1 MALTRFKRTLKLA
14 RLSVRQLTHT
24 LHLPPAQAEI
34 YDGPHAEWL
43 RDVLEALPN
52 LQSLIVSRLPFFDH
66 QALLVLRSY
75 SNGRRQSSDESGP
88 DFALRLLIAAQ
99 CKNMTSSSL
108 AEALKHFS
116 SLAYVDLSNNVSARD
131 PSVLAQ
137 LQYMSYLQVLRL
149 RNCQLRDSDM
159 EVLAASIGLCVRSL
173 DVRGNRL
180 TDASVRTLL
189 QHCFDVTERSNRS
202 LGSRPRASSGAVIE
216 DWADWPSGIAR
227 PDAKILDE
235 FRDESLNEHFV
246 RRLTAGI
253 VTRLPSQDL
262 QHAGITHLYVAENH
276 LSVEGVASLIKSKQL
291 YVLDVGNFDTS
302 KILNQPRGLSSS
314 SSPTSR
320 GHRIFLPG
328 AEKLAPVLEECGKNL
343 TYLRLHHSV
352 VTKASPTKDENTPS
366 RATELEG
373 NNHRQELDSAIR
385 TFELPTDDPV
395 PRYELP
401 GDAVHI
407 VLYPAVGDKPT
418 VDETDE
424 VPIVRRGSVLAP
436 EVVEAVTD
444 EDEPPVLTATGL
456 ETMAQA
462 VNGIGTYE
470 PGEYATSETTIQGKE
485 RAVNAMANIQKER
498 DDLLS
503 QQGKKLHGLL
513 PGVLSQLRTIVLTGV
528 PCNDKSGVVDF
539 LVGFVRACAS
549 EAAIAELQAGR
560 ETAALKVSRLSH
572 PEMMKRGARDIFG
585 LQRIILEMGPQ
596 GSPSTSL
603 EPNSLRTPITPHRS
617 FRTKSSTEDADSE
630 ALWSAQENDFSFFDD
645 DEECGLPSKERLH
658 FPLSTLSEKVV
669 MPADDDALS
678 PLPTLQNPP
687 TTDAGTDV
695 VQELTKFRKDRKAA
709 YEGALSLGTRQVDG
723 YWPGEVKIVR
733 WNARGNNRADYYGNI
748 YDQGIYR

>member
-1 MALTRFKRTLKLA
+1 MALTRFKRTLKWA

-24 LHLPPAQAEI
+24 FHLPPAQAEI

-66 QALLVLRSY
+66 QALLALRSY
-75 SNGRRQSSDESGP
+75 SNDRRQSSDEGGP

-108 AEALKHFS
+108 AGALKHFS
-116 SLAYVDLSNNVSARD
+116 SLAYVDLSYNVSARD

-137 LQYMSYLQVLRL
+137 LHYMSYLQVLRL

-189 QHCFDVTERSNRS
+189 QHCFDVTKRSNRS

-216 DWADWPSGIAR
+216 DWADWPSGIVR

-235 FRDESLNEHFV
+235 FRDESLNKRFV

-276 LSVEGVASLIKSKQL
+276 LSVEGVASLIRSKQL
-291 YVLDVGNFDTS
+291 YVLDVGCFDTS
-302 KILNQPRGLSSS
+302 KVLNQPRGQSS
-314 SSPTSR
+314 SSPSMPG

-328 AEKLAPVLEECGKNL
+328 AEKLTPVLEECGKNL

-352 VTKASPTKDENTPS
+352 VTKTAPTKEENTS
-366 RATELEG
+366 SKATELEG
-373 NNHRQELDSAIR
+373 DNHRQELDSAVR
-385 TFELPTDDPV
+385 TFELATDDPA

-401 GDAVHI
+401 GDALHI
-407 VLYPAVGDKPT
+407 VLSPAVGDKPT
-418 VDETDE
+418 LDETDQA
-424 VPIVRRGSVLAP
+424 PIARRGSNLAP
-436 EVVEAVTD
+436 EVVEAVTYD
-444 EDEPPVLTATGL
+444 DEPPVLTATGL
-456 ETMAQA
+456 ETIAQA
-462 VNGIGTYE
+462 VSGSYKPT
-470 PGEYATSETTIQGKE
+470 EYATSETAIEGKDK
-485 RAVNAMANIQKER
+485 AVNVMVNIRKER
-498 DDLLS
+498 DDLIS
-503 QQGKKLHGLL
+503 QQNKKPHGLL

-528 PCNDKSGVVDF
+528 PCNDNSGVVDF
-539 LVGFVRACAS
+539 LVGFIRACAS
-549 EAAIAELQAGR
+549 EAAIAELQAGL
-560 ETAALKVSRLSH
+560 ETAALNVPCVSH
-572 PEMMKRGARDIFG
+572 PELMQRGARDIFS
-585 LQRIILEMGPQ
+585 LQCIILEMGPR
-596 GSPSTSL
+596 GSSSTSHR
-603 EPNSLRTPITPHRS
+603 PNSPRTPITPQHS

-678 PLPTLQNPP
+678 PLPTLQNPS
-687 TTDAGTDV
+687 TTDAGTDI

-709 YEGALSLGTRQVDG
+709 YESHSSLGTRQVDG

-733 WNARGNNRADYYGNI
+733 WNARENNRADYYGNI
-748 YDQGIYR
+748 YEQGIYR

>member
-1 MALTRFKRTLKLA
+1 MALTRFKRTLKWA
-14 RLSVRQLTHT
+14 RLPVRQLTHT

-66 QALLVLRSY
+66 QALLALRSY
-75 SNGRRQSSDESGP
+75 SDGRRLSSGGGP
-88 DFALRLLIAAQ
+88 DFALRLLIAAE
-99 CKNMTSSSL
+99 CRNMTSSSL

-131 PSVLAQ
+131 PSVLSQ

-149 RNCQLRDSDM
+149 QNCQLRDSDM
-159 EVLAASIGLCVRSL
+159 EVLAASIRLCVRSL

-189 QHCFDVTERSNRS
+189 QHCFDVTEGSNRA

-235 FRDESLNEHFV
+235 FRDESLNKRFV

-262 QHAGITHLYVAENH
+262 QHAGITHLYVAENN
-276 LSVEGVASLIKSKQL
+276 LSVEGVASLIRSNQL
-291 YVLDVGNFDTS
+291 YVLDVGYFDTS
-302 KILNQPRGLSSS
+302 KVLNQPRGLSSS
-314 SSPTSR
+314 SPPRSR

-328 AEKLAPVLEECGKNL
+328 AEKLAPVLEEYGKKL

-352 VTKASPTKDENTPS
+352 VTKIAPAKEEKTSSK
-366 RATELEG
+366 ATELEG
-373 NNHRQELDSAIR
+373 DSHGQELDSAIR
-385 TFELPTDDPV
+385 TFELATDDPA

-407 VLYPAVGDKPT
+407 FLSPAVGDKPT
-418 VDETDE
+418 LDETDQ
-424 VPIVRRGSVLAP
+424 VPIVRRGSILAP

-456 ETMAQA
+456 ETRAQA
-462 VNGIGTYE
+462 ANGIGTYE
-470 PGEYATSETTIQGKE
+470 PRQYATSETAIQGKDK
-485 RAVNAMANIQKER
+485 AVNVMVNIQKER
-498 DDLLS
+498 DDLRS
-503 QQGKKLHGLL
+503 QQDDTPHGLL

-539 LVGFVRACAS
+539 LVGFIRACAS
-549 EAAIAELQAGR
+549 EAVIAELQAGL
-560 ETAALKVSRLSH
+560 ETAALKVPRVSH
-572 PEMMKRGARDIFG
+572 PEMIKRGARDIFG
-585 LQRIILEMGPQ
+585 LQRIILEMGPR
-596 GSPSTSL
+596 GSSSTQPR
-603 EPNSLRTPITPHRS
+603 PNSPRTPVTPQHS

-695 VQELTKFRKDRKAA
+695 IQELTKFRRDRKAA
-709 YEGALSLGTRQVDG
+709 YEGASSLRTRQVDG
-723 YWPGEVKIVR
+723 YWPGEVRIVR
-733 WNARGNNRADYYGNI
+733 WNARANNRADYYGNI
-748 YDQGIYR
+748 YEQGIYR

>member
-1 MALTRFKRTLKLA
+1 MALTRFKRTLRWA

-24 LHLPPAQAEI
+24 LHLPPAQAEL

-66 QALLVLRSY
+66 QALLALRSY
-75 SNGRRQSSDESGP
+75 SSDRRHSLDEGGP
-88 DFALRLLIAAQ
+88 NFALRLLIAAQ

-131 PSVLAQ
+131 RSVLAQ
-137 LQYMSYLQVLRL
+137 LQHMSYLQVLKL

-180 TDASVRTLL
+180 TDASVRILL

-235 FRDESLNEHFV
+235 FRDESLNKRFV
-246 RRLTAGI
+246 GRLTAGI

-276 LSVEGVASLIKSKQL
+276 LSVEGVASLIRSKQL
-291 YVLDVGNFDTS
+291 YVLDVGDLDTS
-302 KILNQPRGLSSS
+302 KVLDQPRGLSSS
-314 SSPTSR
+314 SPPMSR

-328 AEKLAPVLEECGKNL
+328 AEKLAPVLEEHGKNL

-352 VTKASPTKDENTPS
+352 VTKTAPTKDESTS
-366 RATELEG
+366 SKATELEG
-373 NNHRQELDSAIR
+373 DNHRQELDSAIR
-385 TFELPTDDPV
+385 TFELATDDSA

-401 GDAVHI
+401 GDAVHMF
-407 VLYPAVGDKPT
+407 LSPAVGDKPAL
-418 VDETDE
+418 DETDQ
-424 VPIVRRGSVLAP
+424 VSIVRRGSLLAP
-436 EVVEAVTD
+436 EVVEAVTG
-444 EDEPPVLTATGL
+444 ENEPPVLTATGL
-456 ETMAQA
+456 GTLAQA
-462 VNGIGTYE
+462 ADGMGTTE
-470 PGEYATSETTIQGKE
+470 PRDFATSETAMQCKDK
-485 RAVNAMANIQKER
+485 AVNVIVNIQKER
-498 DDLLS
+498 DNLRS
-503 QQGKKLHGLL
+503 QQDEKAHGLL

-528 PCNDKSGVVDF
+528 PCHDKSGVVDS
-539 LVGFVRACAS
+539 LIGFIRACAS
-549 EAAIAELQAGR
+549 EAAIAELQAGL
-560 ETAALKVSRLSH
+560 ETAALKVPRVSH
-572 PEMMKRGARDIFG
+572 REMMKRGARDIFG
-585 LQRIILEMGPQ
+585 LQRIILEMAPRA
-596 GSPSTSL
+596 SSSTSL
-603 EPNSLRTPITPHRS
+603 RPNSPRTPITPQHS

-669 MPADDDALS
+669 MPADDGAQS
-678 PLPTLQNPP
+678 PLPTLQNPS
-687 TTDAGTDV
+687 TTDARTDV
-695 VQELTKFRKDRKAA
+695 VQELTRFRKDRKAS
-709 YEGALSLGTRQVDG
+709 YESAVGLGTRQVNG
-723 YWPGEVKIVR
+723 YWPGEIKIVR
-733 WNARGNNRADYYGNI
+733 WNERANNRADY
-748 YDQGIYR
+748 